1 MAEEHIRLELPVLL
15 PEVEDERDQCV
26 TRLRE
31 SLESNRGIER
41 VHIERQDGQAAL
53 CLHYLP
59 NLVSLDRVQ
68 RLAQDAGAEISR
80 QFRHT
85 TVHVRGMD
93 CADCAA
99 SLEHILGRMPGM
111 VNVSVSYAAEKMRLE
126 FDTSELSLDAISDRV
141 DWMGYTFEAPPEP
154 DSWLRNHW
162 QLALS
167 LTAGLMLGMGLLGQ
181 FVFGVSPTVALIFF
195 LLAYL
200 AGGLE
205 TSRHG
210 LAAAFHL
217 RFDIDFLMV
226 VAAVGAALLGRW
238 AEGAFL
244 LFLFS
249 LGHALEREA
258 MGRARR
264 NIQALGDLAP
274 RTARVRRNG
283 EEFERRVEDLLR
295 GDRVVVRPG
304 ERIPVDGEVLEGVSA
319 IDQSPITGES
329 QPVDRGVGEAV
340 FAGSINGQAALVVEV
355 TKLAKD
361 STLARVVQMVE
372 EAQTQKSPTQRLT
385 ERFSRVY
392 VPAVLAT
399 VALTIGIPPLVGWL
413 PLEEAFLRAM
423 TLLVAASPC
432 ALAISTP
439 SAVLSGVARAAGTG
453 VLVKGG
459 VHLEHLGQVDA
470 IAFDKTGTLTLGR
483 PVVSDVV
490 PFEGWDEAGLMSL
503 AGAVEINLTHPL
515 ARAIAEHAE
524 SQAIDI
530 PAASDVETIG
540 GRGVRAKVNG
550 NQVLLGNPD
559 LFEGRQIEIPL
570 SVADR
575 IEALESQGK
584 SVVLISQGS
593 QLAGLLGL
601 RDSPRPEAQQVMARL
616 RDIGIK
622 ELVMLT
628 GDHARVAQA
637 VADELGLTSFRSG
650 LLPEYKVETVRQL
663 AESHVA
669 VAMVGDGVNDAPAM
683 AQATLGIAM
692 GGAGTDVALESADVA
707 LMADDLSKLP
717 MALALGRQARR
728 IIQQNVLIALG
739 VIAVL
744 IPSALFGWASIGPA
758 IVFHEGSTLVVVAN
772 ALRLLRFRAPDEPIP
787 DRA

>member
-1 MAEEHIRLELPVLL
+1 
-15 PEVEDERDQCV
+15 
-26 TRLRE
+26 
-31 SLESNRGIER
+31 
-41 VHIERQDGQAAL
+41 
-53 CLHYLP
+53 
-59 NLVSLDRVQ
+59 
-68 RLAQDAGAEISR
+68 
-80 QFRHT
+80 
-85 TVHVRGMD
+85 
-93 CADCAA
+93 
-99 SLEHILGRMPGM
+99 
-111 VNVSVSYAAEKMRLE
+111 
-126 FDTSELSLDAISDRV
+126 
-141 DWMGYTFEAPPEP
+141 
-154 DSWLRNHW
+154 
-162 QLALS
+162 
-167 LTAGLMLGMGLLGQ
+167 
-181 FVFGVSPTVALIFF
+181 
-195 LLAYL
+195 
-200 AGGLE
+200 
-205 TSRHG
+205 
-210 LAAAFHL
+210 
-217 RFDIDFLMV
+217 
-226 VAAVGAALLGRW
+226 
-238 AEGAFL
+238 
-244 LFLFS
+244 
-249 LGHALEREA
+249 
-258 MGRARR
+258 
-264 NIQALGDLAP
+264 
-274 RTARVRRNG
+274 
-283 EEFERRVEDLLR
+283 
-295 GDRVVVRPG
+295 
-304 ERIPVDGEVLEGVSA
+304 
-319 IDQSPITGES
+319 
-329 QPVDRGVGEAV
+329 
-340 FAGSINGQAALVVEV
+340 
-355 TKLAKD
+355 
-361 STLARVVQMVE
+361 
-372 EAQTQKSPTQRLT
+372 
-385 ERFSRVY
+385 
-392 VPAVLAT
+392 
-399 VALTIGIPPLVGWL
+399 
-413 PLEEAFLRAM
+413 
-423 TLLVAASPC
+423 
-432 ALAISTP
+432 
-439 SAVLSGVARAAGTG
+439 
-453 VLVKGG
+453 
-459 VHLEHLGQVDA
+459 
-470 IAFDKTGTLTLGR
+470 
-483 PVVSDVV
+483 
-490 PFEGWDEAGLMSL
+490 L

-559 LFEGRQIEIPL
+559 LFEGRQFEIPL

-650 LLPEYKVETVRQL
+650 LLPEDKVETVRQL

-739 VIAVL
+739 VIAFL